1 MVLFC
6 IVLFFL
12 IFVDLVN
19 DNDLMEWIIRSLAL
33 IVFFL
38 MIQYTVVNSVC
49 KIIFRSVKKLRRA
62 ENFINKYKLN
72 FTNSFIYV
80 HSPLGGFKHKW
91 NEIEKAILTKDFFFL
106 YVKAQN
112 NYIISISNKKTAGRN
127 IEELIAFVENNVTH
141 VKKV

>member
-1 MVLFC
+1 
-6 IVLFFL
+6 
-12 IFVDLVN
+12 
-19 DNDLMEWIIRSLAL
+19 MEWIIRSLAL